1 MPFDT
6 VGKRMSDTN
15 CTEREKKKT
24 EKMEPNKSALES
36 NCEKML

>member
-15 CTEREKKKT
+15 CTEREKKT